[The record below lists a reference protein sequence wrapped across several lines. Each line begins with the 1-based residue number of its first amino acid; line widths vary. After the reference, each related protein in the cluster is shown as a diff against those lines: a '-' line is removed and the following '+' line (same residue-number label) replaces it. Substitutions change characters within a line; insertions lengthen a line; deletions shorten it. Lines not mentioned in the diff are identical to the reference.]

1 MMKMTVE
8 LIDYTGAGTGN
19 PWYGA
24 AKMIFTKRTRTMMT
38 PAGFAEILAWEP
50 AQMLTE
56 LQYMANTV
64 PSSWEFCSYTFNIRD
79 VSRVFTHQLV
89 RTRFGV
95 SFAQQAMQILD
106 MTQGPGWKLHIGP
119 SIKANPKAL
128 QLVRDLMDRIDQ
140 VYKELVIMGCK
151 IEDARE
157 VLPMGILTNI
167 NMEANLRTL
176 CDMMRKRASPRNVSE
191 WDNVLVEMRAAMIK
205 VHPWVTIFIDRTA
218 DVVAREM
225 YELAED
231 YIDDKLIRNNMI
243 KHVDQLLTNIGAG
256 SMGGHEA

>member
-1 MMKMTVE
+1 MTVT
-8 LIDYTGAGTGN
+8 LIDWTGAATGN

-24 AKMIFTKRTRTMMT
+24 AKMIFTKRTRTEMS
-38 PAGFAEILAWEP
+38 PGGFQEILAWEP
-50 AQMLTE
+50 AKMLQE

-95 SFAQQAMQILD
+95 SFAQQAMQILNVSE
-106 MTQGPGWKLHIGP
+106 GHGWRCHMGP
-119 SIKANPKAL
+119 SIKNNPRARQLMLDLLDKINETYKQLIAL
-128 QLVRDLMDRIDQ
+128 
-140 VYKELVIMGCK
+140 GCT

-157 VLPMGILTNI
+157 ILPMGILTNI

-191 WDNVLVEMRAAMIK
+191 WDHVLVEMRAEMIR

-231 YIDDKLIRNNMI
+231 YIDDKLIRTDMI